1 MLCFIGLKISVI
13 LRQVLWID
21 VDKKIWWKLYVM
33 TVLKS
38 VSNGDKNGTLLIKI
52 TSSILMLKQTN

>member
-13 LRQVLWID
+13 LRQVLWSD

-52 TSSILMLKQTN
+52 T